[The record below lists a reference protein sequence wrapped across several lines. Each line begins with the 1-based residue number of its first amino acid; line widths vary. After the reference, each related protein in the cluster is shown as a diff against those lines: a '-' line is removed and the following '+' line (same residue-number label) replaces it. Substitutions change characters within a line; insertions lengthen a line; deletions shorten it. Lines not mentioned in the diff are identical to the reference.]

1 MRKKK
6 YVSYEEENNMILL
19 TILLVVF
26 VIISIALILGISF
39 LGWSFWLL
47 FGDLAVF
54 IAIIVYIIISIVK
67 RRKK

>member
-1 MRKKK
+1 
-6 YVSYEEENNMILL
+6 MILL

-26 VIISIALILGISF
+26 VIISVVLILGISF

-54 IAIIVYIIISIVK
+54 IAIIVSIIISIVK

>member
-1 MRKKK
+1 
-6 YVSYEEENNMILL
+6 MILL

-26 VIISIALILGISF
+26 VIISVVLILGISF